1 MQRNVY
7 DMGETS
13 KQIIFEQLQV
23 DSDLEMSQ
31 NLLENIEN
39 AKMLYQTYRDNIKMV
54 HLVKQP
60 SSWLLKRIW

>member
-1 MQRNVY
+1 
-7 DMGETS
+7 MGETS
-13 KQIIFEQLQV
+13 KKIIFEQLQV

-60 SSWLLKRIW
+60 SSWLLKWIW

>member
-1 MQRNVY
+1 
-7 DMGETS
+7 MGETS